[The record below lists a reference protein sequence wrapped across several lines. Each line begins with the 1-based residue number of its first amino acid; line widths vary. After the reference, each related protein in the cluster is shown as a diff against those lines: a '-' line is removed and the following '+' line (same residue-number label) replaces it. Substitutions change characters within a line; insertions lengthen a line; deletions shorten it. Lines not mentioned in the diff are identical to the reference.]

1 MTVLNDGKWIAVFY
15 YPIISNPFFMSN
27 RSIVMAAKENQ
38 ISIPFTVK
46 EAEQTYELVRAI
58 NNQAV
63 TSSLRVSEYFGKAH
77 KGVLRAIKSLEC
89 SESFNRRNFAPVE
102 YTDKKG
108 EKRPMYYMT
117 RDGFTLLAMGFTGK
131 VAAQFK
137 ENYIN
142 AFNQMEETI
151 RNNECTKYAEK
162 TIEAEIEKFNKNM
175 RSISL
180 RLRKEKGM
188 EYGAY
193 GEIQTGVFPCEG
205 LPLREKMKN
214 VFIQIGNAYAEAY
227 TLAGDYLKLE
237 EENKELRK
245 MLAEFEGEMARRF
258 RIYPKQ

>member
-1 MTVLNDGKWIAVFY
+1 
-15 YPIISNPFFMSN
+15 
-27 RSIVMAAKENQ
+27 MASEINQ

-58 NNQAV
+58 NGKAM
-63 TSSLRVSEYFGKAH
+63 TSSMRIAEYFGKEH
-77 KGVLRAIKSLEC
+77 YVVLKAIKALEC
-89 SESFNRRNFAPVE
+89 SKFFRADNFVVSD
-102 YTDKKG
+102 YTRKNGNITKSY
-108 EKRPMYYMT
+108 PMYYMT